1 MKHATKDMA
10 IEAKSVLVK
19 QLFTPMPIWLKSVDV
34 DYDDH
39 GWYLTTKIKNKQ
51 EYYASN
57 VKIPSVINING
68 FNLKNC
74 IMLLG

>member
-10 IEAKSVLVK
+10 AEAKDILVK
-19 QLFTPMPIWLKSVDV
+19 QVFTPTPAWLKSIEL

-39 GWYLTTKIKNKQ
+39 GWYLTTKVKNKQ
-51 EYYASN
+51 DYIASN
-57 VKIPSVINING
+57 VKIPSVINVNG